1 MAWRP
6 YGDAGDQVART
17 ERELVE
23 LAMAGDSEAF
33 SALAGASAPRLYAI
47 ARMILHDGTL
57 AEDATQEALVKA
69 WRDLSALRDP
79 LRFGAWLHRVLVREC
94 YKHARRERRRVEVE
108 GQIRPIAPEA
118 DPSHH
123 SVINDE
129 LERGF
134 AQLSVEHRTVLVLH
148 QYMGFTL
155 QEIASS
161 LGIPVGT
168 VKSRLSRATASM
180 RQILT
185 AEQEPQTVEVK
196 QGQVA

>member
-1 MAWRP
+1 
-6 YGDAGDQVART
+6 
-17 ERELVE
+17 
-23 LAMAGDSEAF
+23 MAGDPEAF
-33 SALAGASAPRLYAI
+33 SALASASAPRLYMI
-47 ARMILHDGTL
+47 AHMILHDGAL

-69 WRDLSALRDP
+69 WRDLSGLRDP

-94 YKHARRERRRVEVE
+94 YKHAQRERRRIEVE
-108 GQIRPIAPEA
+108 GQIRPIGPEA

-123 SVINDE
+123 SVVNDE

-134 AQLSVEHRTVLVLH
+134 ARLSVEHRTVLVLH
-148 QYMGFTL
+148 QYMGYTL
-155 QEIASS
+155 HEIAGS

-180 RQILT
+180 RQVLT
-185 AEQEPQTVEVK
+185 ADQAPQAVKVK

>member
-1 MAWRP
+1 MTWRP
-6 YGDAGDQVART
+6 YDDDGAKVART

-23 LAMAGDSEAF
+23 LAMAGDTEAF
-33 SALAGASAPRLYAI
+33 SALASASAPRLYAI
-47 ARMILHDGTL
+47 AHLILHDGTL

-94 YKHARRERRRVEVE
+94 YKHAQRERRRVEVE
-108 GQIRPIAPEA
+108 GQIRPISPEA
-118 DPSHH
+118 DPSRHT
-123 SVINDE
+123 VINDE

-134 AQLSVEHRTVLVLH
+134 ARLSVEHRTVLVLH
-148 QYMGFTL
+148 QYMGYTL
-155 QEIASS
+155 REIADT

-185 AEQEPQTVEVK
+185 ADPEPQTARE
-196 QGQVA
+196 GQVA